1 MQIRS
6 MITAGSLATATVL
19 AAGQAMAFVP
29 WNNPDGNAATFSWA
43 NGGSRDG
50 LFGSPTLVGGDTF
63 VFFPSGFRAQST
75 NGNSVIVGDR
85 LEFDLFAAPGFQ
97 VSGIRI
103 NEYGDYGVVGEG
115 SSVSAAGS
123 LIATNLDT
131 GDTQFNALV
140 TNPASP
146 ITSGFGN
153 WSGTEA
159 LDFVGWTRLH
169 VVIDNDLIAI
179 SGRNGAA
186 FIEKKVFSTGF
197 SITLVPAPG
206 SAALLGLGTLAAF
219 RRRR

>member
-6 MITAGSLATATVL
+6 MLIAGSLATATVL
-19 AAGQAMAFVP
+19 GAGQALAFVP
-29 WNNPDGNAATFSWA
+29 WINPSGNAGTFSWA

-50 LFGSPTLVGGDTF
+50 LFGSPTVVGGDTF
-63 VFFPSGFRAQST
+63 VFFPAGFRAQST
-75 NGNSVIVGDR
+75 NGGVTIVGDR

-103 NEYGDYGVVGEG
+103 SEYGDYGVIGAG

-131 GDTQFNALV
+131 GATMFNALV
-140 TNPASP
+140 TTPGVP

-153 WSGTEA
+153 WSGVEA
-159 LDFVGWTRLH
+159 LDFVGCTRLH

-179 SGRNGAA
+179 SGDNCAA
-186 FIEKKVFSTGF
+186 YIEKKVFAAGF
-197 SITLVPAPG
+197 SITLVPTPG
-206 SAALLGLGTLAAF
+206 TAALMGLGSLLAV

>member
-6 MITAGSLATATVL
+6 MIIAGALATASVL
-19 AAGQAMAFVP
+19 ATGQALAFVP
-29 WNNPDGNAATFSWA
+29 WINPNGTAATFSWA

-75 NGNSVIVGDR
+75 NGGSVIVGDR

-103 NEYGDYGVVGEG
+103 NEYGDYGVVGAG

-131 GDTQFNALV
+131 GATLFNALV

-153 WSGTEA
+153 WSGTES

-169 VVIDNDLIAI
+169 VIIDNDLIAI
-179 SGRNGAA
+179 SGANGAA
-186 FIEKKVFSTGF
+186 YIEKKVFASGF
-197 SITLVPAPG
+197 SITLVPTPG
-206 SAALLGLGTLAAF
+206 TAALLGLGSLAAI